1 MSHKLSKEQLDSIF
15 KDIAKELKKK
25 IKNRAL
31 SYELIIVGGAS
42 ILLNYSF
49 RETTVDIDC
58 LDVQDALMNEIIS
71 NVGEK
76 YQLPNGWIN
85 TDFIKTNSYT
95 PKLIQY
101 SSYYKSY
108 ANGSLVVRT
117 IKDEYLIAM
126 KMMAARKYKHDYSDI
141 FGIIKENP
149 SLSFDKVMK
158 AVENLYGDSSK
169 ILSEMITFVKSL
181 FEPNTISYA
190 DIEKGEKETETILLT
205 KYSRKNWHI
214 ILIMIIS

>member
-1 MSHKLSKEQLDSIF
+1 MSHKLSKEQLDSLF
-15 KDIAKELKKK
+15 KDIAKELKKR
-25 IKNRAL
+25 IKNKAF

-58 LDVQDALMNEIIS
+58 LDVHDALMNEII
-71 NVGEK
+71 NYVGDK
-76 YQLPNGWIN
+76 YQLLNDWIN

-101 SSYYKSY
+101 SSFYKSY

-141 FGIIKENP
+141 FGIVKENP
-149 SLSFDKVMK
+149 SLSYNDVIK
-158 AVENLYGDSSK
+158 AVKDLYGDTSK
-169 ILSEMITFVKSL
+169 ISKEMNDFVRSI
-181 FEPNTISYA
+181 FEPNSISY
-190 DIEKGEKETETILLT
+190 DELEKGEQETETILLR
-205 KYSRKNWHI
+205 KYSRKN
-214 ILIMIIS
+214 

>member
-25 IKNRAL
+25 IKNKAL

-58 LDVQDALMNEIIS
+58 LDVQDALMNEII
-71 NVGEK
+71 NIVGEK
-76 YQLPNGWIN
+76 YQLPNDWIN

-169 ILSEMITFVKSL
+169 IPSEMVAFVKSL

-190 DIEKGEKETETILLT
+190 DIEKGEEETETILLT
-205 KYSRKNWHI
+205 KYSRKN
-214 ILIMIIS
+214 

>member
-1 MSHKLSKEQLDSIF
+1 MSHKLSKEQLDSLF
-15 KDIAKELKKK
+15 KDIAKELKKR
-25 IKNRAL
+25 IKNKAF
-31 SYELIIVGGAS
+31 SYELIVVGGAS

-58 LDVQDALMNEIIS
+58 LDVHDALMNEII
-71 NVGEK
+71 NYVGDK
-76 YQLPNGWIN
+76 YQLPNDWIN

-101 SSYYKSY
+101 SSFYKNY

-149 SLSFDKVMK
+149 SLSYDGVIK
-158 AVENLYGDSSK
+158 AVKDLYGDTSK
-169 ILSEMITFVKSL
+169 ISKEMNDFVRSI
-181 FEPNTISYA
+181 FEPNSISY
-190 DIEKGEKETETILLT
+190 DELEKGEQETETILLR
-205 KYSRKNWHI
+205 KYSRKN
-214 ILIMIIS
+214 

>member
-205 KYSRKNWHI
+205 KYSRKN
-214 ILIMIIS
+214 